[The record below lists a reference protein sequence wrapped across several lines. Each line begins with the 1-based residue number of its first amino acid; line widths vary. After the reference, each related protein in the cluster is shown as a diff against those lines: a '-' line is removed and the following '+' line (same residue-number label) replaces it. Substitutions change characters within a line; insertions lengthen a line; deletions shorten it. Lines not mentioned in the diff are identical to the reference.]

1 MSLLWP
7 GFLFLLGL
15 VPVLVV
21 AYVWAQRRRRVAVR
35 YSSLALVRAALPRF
49 AGVRRHLPFSL
60 FLLALA
66 SLVVA
71 LARPI
76 SIVTVPT
83 GQVTIMLALDVSGS
97 MRQDDIYPTR
107 IEAAQ
112 AAALS
117 FIKKQRPTTQ
127 IGIVAFSGYA
137 QLLQAPTSDQNALE
151 NAVESL
157 TLGRAT
163 AIGSGILAALDA
175 IAQVDH
181 NVAPSVAQP
190 SSGSEPPA
198 VPKGAYAPDII
209 VLLTDGV
216 SNTGPLPLTAAQEA
230 ADRGVRVYT
239 IGFGTARGSQ
249 DFGRGF
255 FGGGNG
261 NGNGFGNGNGPAGG
275 GQQPGRFR
283 RGIDETTLK
292 QVAHL
297 TGGAYYAASS
307 AGELQAVF
315 QHLPTYLIAKH
326 ETTEVS
332 VAFAAAGAV
341 LLALAVGLALR
352 WQPLP

>member
-1 MSLLWP
+1 MSVLWP
-7 GFLFLLGL
+7 GFLLLLGL
-15 VPVLVV
+15 VPALVV
-21 AYVWAQRRRRVAVR
+21 AYIWAQRRRRVAVR
-35 YSSLALVRAALPRF
+35 YSSLALVRTALPRF
-49 AGVRRHLPFSL
+49 AGVRRHLPFAA

-117 FIKKQRPTTQ
+117 FIKKQRSTTQ
-127 IGIVAFSGYA
+127 IGIVAFSGDA
-137 QLLQAPTSDQNALE
+137 ALLQAPTSDQNALE
-151 NAVESL
+151 DAVASL

-190 SSGSEPPA
+190 SSGSEPPP

-216 SNTGPLPLTAAQEA
+216 SNTGPPPLTAAQEA

-261 NGNGFGNGNGPAGG
+261 NGNGFGNGPFGG
-275 GQQPGRFR
+275 GRPSGGFR
-283 RGIDETTLK
+283 RGIDEATLK
-292 QVAHL
+292 HVAQM

-307 AGELQAVF
+307 AGQLQAVF

-332 VAFAAAGAV
+332 VAFAAVGAV
-341 LLALAVGLALR
+341 FLALAIGLALR